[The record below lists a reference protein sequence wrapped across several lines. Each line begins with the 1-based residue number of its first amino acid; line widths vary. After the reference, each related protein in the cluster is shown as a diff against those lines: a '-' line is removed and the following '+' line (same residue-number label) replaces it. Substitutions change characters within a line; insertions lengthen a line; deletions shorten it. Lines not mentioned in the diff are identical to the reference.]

1 MLVGVLVRVSVGV
14 LVGVLVRVLVRV
26 SVGVLVRVSVE
37 VLEGVNVYVIFVIV
51 NEPVTADADA
61 HNVPLFIPPVCDA
74 VNVHV
79 PEPTRVIILPALTV
93 HTLGVDEVNVA
104 AKPDVVVVTSFASNG
119 ALV

>member
-1 MLVGVLVRVSVGV
+1 MGVLVFDAVMVAVLFGV
-14 LVGVLVRVLVRV
+14 LVYVLV
-26 SVGVLVRVSVE
+26 G

-74 VNVHV
+74 TKVHV
-79 PEPTRVIILPALTV
+79 PEPTMVIILSALTV
-93 HTLGVDEVNVA
+93 HTLGVDDVNVA